1 MQDARKLLHVSW
13 DNVELEPM
21 SPLLRRQFVSGEQ
34 LTVARVQLK
43 KGAVVA
49 RHSHYHEQATCVLEG
64 TLRLRFPDRDV
75 TLRPGEILCIPA
87 NLPHEAEAPED
98 CVVLDIFSPPRAD
111 WLAKQDAYLRTV
123 QG

>member
-1 MQDARKLLHVSW
+1 MRDAPKLLHVSW
-13 DNVELEPM
+13 DNVTVEPM
-21 SPLLRRQFVSGEQ
+21 SPLLRRQFVSGDQ

-49 RHSHYHEQATCVLEG
+49 RHSHHHEQATCVLEG
-64 TLRLRFPDRDV
+64 ALRLRFPDREV